1 MKLAE
6 SAAVFSAYAVWR
18 ATGSARAG
26 AVVADALAS
35 DDETNRTAAGV
46 LLVRASA
53 RSLPLLRDNL
63 KRGVAVAL
71 SLRLLGEIG
80 TGVAGE
86 AVRDI
91 EPFVGSSD
99 PAIARAA
106 ADALKALGTNAK

>member
-1 MKLAE
+1 MKLGE

-26 AVVADALAS
+26 AVVANALAS
-35 DDETNRTAAGV
+35 ADETNRTAAGV
-46 LLVRASA
+46 LLVRAST
-53 RSLPLLRDNL
+53 RSLPLLRGNL

-71 SLRLLGEIG
+71 SLRVLGDIG
-80 TGVAGE
+80 AAE
-86 AVRDI
+86 AARDI

-106 ADALKALGTNAK
+106 ADALRALGVKAK

>member
-1 MKLAE
+1 MKLGE

-26 AVVADALAS
+26 AVVANALAS
-35 DDETNRTAAGV
+35 ADETNRTAAGV
-46 LLVRASA
+46 LLVRAAA
-53 RSLPLLRDNL
+53 RSLPLLRGNL

-71 SLRLLGEIG
+71 SLRLLGDIG
-80 TGVAGE
+80 ASE

-99 PAIARAA
+99 SAIARAA

>member
-26 AVVADALAS
+26 AVLADALAS
-35 DDETNRTAAGV
+35 ADETNRTAAGV
-46 LLVRASA
+46 LLVRAST
-53 RSLPLLRDNL
+53 RSLPLLRQNL

-71 SLRLLGEIG
+71 SLRLLGDIG
-80 TGVAGE
+80 DSE
-86 AVRDI
+86 AARDI

-99 PAIARAA
+99 PAVARAA
-106 ADALKALGTNAK
+106 ADSLKALEANAKSR

>member
-26 AVVADALAS
+26 AVLANALSSA
-35 DDETNRTAAGV
+35 DETNRTAAGV
-46 LLVRASA
+46 LLVRASTRA
-53 RSLPLLRDNL
+53 LPLLRENL

-71 SLRLLGEIG
+71 SLRLLGDIG
-80 TGVAGE
+80 DSE
-86 AVRDI
+86 AARDI

-99 PAIARAA
+99 PAVARAA
-106 ADALKALGTNAK
+106 ADALKALGPR

>member
-26 AVVADALAS
+26 AVLADALAS
-35 DDETNRTAAGV
+35 SDETNRTAAGV
-46 LLVRASA
+46 LLVRAST
-53 RSLPLLRDNL
+53 RSLPLLRENL

-71 SLRLLGEIG
+71 SLRLLGDIG
-80 TGVAGE
+80 AGE

-91 EPFVGSSD
+91 EPFVNSSD

>member
-1 MKLAE
+1 MNLGE

-35 DDETNRTAAGV
+35 ADETNRTAAGV
-46 LLVRASA
+46 LLVRAST

-71 SLRLLGEIG
+71 SLRLVGDIG
-80 TGVAGE
+80 ASE

-91 EPFVGSSD
+91 EPFVGSAD

-106 ADALKALGTNAK
+106 ADALKALGAHAK